1 MTYNFD
7 FQITGEPLKRR
18 SDDNPEALRTRLE
31 AFHKQT
37 TPLIE
42 YYSKKGIHTAV
53 DATKPAAQVYE
64 SILKAFKSAKSKDL
78 VLFV

>member
-1 MTYNFD
+1 M
-7 FQITGEPLKRR
+7 KRR
-18 SDDNPEALRTRLE
+18 SDDNPDALRTRLE

-42 YYSKKGIHTAV
+42 YYNKKGIYTSV
-53 DATKPAAQVYE
+53 DASKPAAQVYDK
-64 SILKAFKSAKSKDL
+64 ILNAFKKAKSKDL